1 MMWEYCANCGSIN
14 LKKIDGGMKQ
24 CNKCG
29 WRGVPDKADMEQI
42 NKKARANIR
51 NPRMVAAAERRA
63 SEPTNPNTSKE
74 TTKELKERLKKQN
87 DDFDIF

>member
-1 MMWEYCANCGSIN
+1 MMWEYCANCGSIS
-14 LKKIDGGMKQ
+14 LKSVDGLMKQ

-29 WRGVPDKADMEQI
+29 WRGVPDKADMAQI
-42 NKKARANIR
+42 NKKARASVG

-63 SEPTNPNTSKE
+63 KEPVDPHAPKE
-74 TTKELKERLKKQN
+74 STKDLKERLKKQS

>member
-1 MMWEYCANCGSIN
+1 
-14 LKKIDGGMKQ
+14 
-24 CNKCG
+24 
-29 WRGVPDKADMEQI
+29 MEQI